1 MSIKFQNS
9 NKEERHVDCELC
21 DQRYWGYDIDI
32 YIDEVMTKGESFL
45 ICHEHVREA
54 LKKAEDPRLLT
65 SAEIA
70 RLVNA
75 LKRKED

>member
-1 MSIKFQNS
+1 MSVKFQNS
-9 NKEERHVDCELC
+9 FNKERYAECNLC
-21 DQRYWGYDIDI
+21 GEGYWGYDIDI

-54 LKKAEDPRLLT
+54 LNKAEDPRLLT